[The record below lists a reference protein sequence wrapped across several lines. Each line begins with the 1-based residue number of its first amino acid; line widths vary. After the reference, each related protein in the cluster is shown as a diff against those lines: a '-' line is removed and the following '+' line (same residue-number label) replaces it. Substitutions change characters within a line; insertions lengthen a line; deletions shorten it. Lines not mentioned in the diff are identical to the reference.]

1 MDFSFTQEQRQLRRS
16 VVDFSRGAL
25 NGDISKRDQGRE
37 FPRDLW
43 NRCAE
48 FGIQGLPIPVEW
60 GGRGLDMVSVFY
72 ALEGLGYGCQDN
84 GLVFSMQAH
93 LWGVSMPLL
102 HFGTPAQKKQYLP
115 KLCNGT
121 MIGSIAMAEPESGSD
136 AFTLKT
142 RAVKKGAGYVLN
154 GLKTLITNAPVADL
168 YLVFATVEPPDPSGV
183 TAFLIERGTPGLTV
197 GRTLETMGLR
207 TSPLGE
213 VSFNDCEI
221 PAGNLLGK
229 PGDGPAIFTGAMEL
243 ERCGIPA
250 GHVGAMERTLD
261 RCIAYARER
270 RQFGKPIGDFQA
282 VSHKIAEMKI
292 RLETSRLVVY
302 RAAWIKSQGRQAVLE
317 ASITKAHVGEAYLQT
332 CLDAVQI
339 FGGRGYLTEF
349 ELERELRDAIP
360 SRIYSGTSEIQKK
373 IIAGWLGL

>member
-1 MDFSFTQEQRQLRRS
+1 MDFSFTQEQRQLKRS
-16 VVDFSRGAL
+16 LVDFAKGAL
-25 NGDISKRDQGRE
+25 NDDLAKRDQARE
-37 FPRDLW
+37 FSRDLW
-43 NRCAE
+43 KRCAD
-48 FGIQGLPIPVEW
+48 FGIQGLPIPAEW

-72 ALEGLGYGCQDN
+72 ALEGLGYGCRDN
-84 GLVFSMQAH
+84 GLAFSMQAH
-93 LWGVSMPLL
+93 LWGVSMPLSL
-102 HFGTPAQKKQYLP
+102 FGTPVQKKSYLP
-115 KLCNGT
+115 KLCDGR

-154 GLKTLITNAPVADL
+154 GSKTLITNAPVADL
-168 YLVFATVEPPDPSGV
+168 YLVFAAVEPPDPSGV
-183 TAFLIERGTPGLTV
+183 TAFLVERGAPGLTV

-213 VSFNDCEI
+213 LSFKDCEV

-229 PGDGPAIFTGAMEL
+229 PGDGTVIFTGAMEL

-250 GHVGAMERTLD
+250 SHVGAMERILE

-292 RLETSRLVVY
+292 RLETSRLLVY
-302 RAAWIKSQGRQAVLE
+302 RAAWLKSQERHAILE
-317 ASITKAHVGEAYLQT
+317 ASIAKAHVGDAYIQT

-339 FGGRGYLTEF
+339 YGGRGYLVEF